1 MLGRWPRRRRRER
14 IDPFGVGE
22 PWRRF
27 VQGAL
32 QAQARYHLTVGSVP
46 PGPLRERLEGI
57 GRRIDEGV
65 KECWRVAQQG
75 DALQDAVSALDLAG
89 ARAHDATGERIAAM
103 VGEAEARLAHL
114 QAGLGQA
121 VAGAVEL
128 SARSA
133 PCADAT
139 GLGEGVDSLV
149 EEMASLRCALDETGA
164 LGA

>member
-1 MLGRWPRRRRRER
+1 MLRRWPRRRSRER

-32 QAQARYHLTVGSVP
+32 QAQARYHLTVSAVP

-89 ARAHDATGERIAAM
+89 APAHEATGERIAAM
-103 VGEAEARLAHL
+103 VGEAKDRLARL

-133 PCADAT
+133 PHGDAAD
-139 GLGEGVDSLV
+139 LGHGVDSLV
-149 EEMASLRCALDETGA
+149 EEMASLRCALDEAGR